1 MTAAA
6 PAPIAAAEATRL
18 FERLRTSFLAV
29 ETALAD
35 IIAARAWEPLGYD
48 SLAAAWAD
56 RMADV
61 KLPAAA
67 SAYVAYALM
76 DAGAS
81 PDEVADVMHGVGP
94 KTARELA
101 NARAAGLDAT
111 AAAVRA
117 ARATRAPR
125 LAEGKTTVRAH
136 TRSAPTRRNSVTV
149 QGFTDDEISRWKIAA
164 GELGIDFPTWCRDL
178 LRDALNAE
186 VGADA

>member
-67 SAYVAYALM
+67 SAYVAYALL

-81 PDEVADVMHGVGP
+81 PDEVAEVMHGVGP

-101 NARAAGLDAT
+101 NARAAGLDPAD
-111 AAAVRA
+111 A
-117 ARATRAPR
+117 ATRASYADRAPR
-125 LAEGKTTVRAH
+125 MAGEGTMVRAH
-136 TRSAPTRRNSVTV
+136 IRRAPTRRNGVTL
-149 QGFTDDEISRWKIAA
+149 QGFSDSEMNRWKIAA
-164 GELGIDFPTWCRDL
+164 GERGIDFPTWCRDL